1 MEADQ
6 EMIPK
11 NESLKN
17 NQFRVYWSKICKP
30 VLPSENVHFRIQ
42 KRCYERW
49 PKTGDKS
56 FQANCYCR
64 SFRKSVFF
72 LSAFFDCAIRL
83 QTQSKKSIRK
93 RVFGPIASL
102 IPPQHTQAH
111 TPIHPCQVPHSSITQ
126 QQRRRWLGCYH
137 CCFFSPQV
145 SLSLS

>member
-1 MEADQ
+1 MDPICRVEADQ

-17 NQFRVYWSKICKP
+17 NQFWVYWSKVCKP

-42 KRCYERW
+42 KRCYKIW

-56 FQANCYCR
+56 FQANYYCR

-83 QTQSKKSIRK
+83 QIQSKKSIRK
-93 RVFGPIASL
+93 RVTAVLYNNSADAGLAAVTAASSRRKSAWRF
-102 IPPQHTQAH
+102 PSSAH
-111 TPIHPCQVPHSSITQ
+111 
-126 QQRRRWLGCYH
+126 QQR
-137 CCFFSPQV
+137 V
-145 SLSLS
+145 SYDGSSAR